1 SRRADRHLQTRGA
14 VQNEVTVPF
23 HVPRNGVATDDGL
36 SVSKPD
42 DEDCELQPT
51 AAARARGMSQRI
63 FEFIVTPF
71 PLADCT
77 RGAGLQACF
86 CCRLR
91 SGPPV
96 PANWS
101 SAWKNGARRRGDA

>member
-1 SRRADRHLQTRGA
+1 PFENVIAQSPVSRDPDAPIVIFRLA
-14 VQNEVTVPF
+14 VPFRMRFTVPF

-63 FEFIVTPF
+63 F
-71 PLADCT
+71 
-77 RGAGLQACF
+77 
-86 CCRLR
+86 
-91 SGPPV
+91 GPPV

-101 SAWKNGARRRGDA
+101 SALKNGARRCGDA